1 MGKIPIFILKM
12 EQCLPKIIDTDAP
25 TTQEFREPELIL
37 LNDLVP
43 FELSPEMT
51 IPVKQDGSLLHNASD
66 YQNLHRRIRWKYNQV
81 LTIYD
86 EISILSGVLVQ
97 EIIEQIDPGR
107 RVTPPI
113 PVGDSYWR
121 LAFHYEAYLAAVKS
135 LLELISKLTRYAFPT
150 NKPPE
155 RFTRQREWFIERMP
169 DADPDYRSYL
179 AAKLGWYD
187 DLKRLRDQII
197 HHSAIEVRVRASEAK
212 LGIIAST
219 GITRSEAD
227 FIDIQEVCA
236 RIHTGLQEFL
246 VFFDQHFAGR
256 L

>member
-1 MGKIPIFILKM
+1 MGNIPIFILRM
-12 EQCLPKIIDTDAP
+12 EQCLPKIIGTDAP
-25 TTQEFREPELIL
+25 TTRQFREPEQIL

-43 FELSPEMT
+43 FNLSPQMT
-51 IPVKQDGSLLHNASD
+51 IPVKQDGSLLHNAND
-66 YQNLHRRIRWKYNQV
+66 YQNLHRRIRWKYNQI
-81 LTIYD
+81 LILYD
-86 EISILSGVLVQ
+86 EMQALAAALDQ
-97 EIIEQIDPGR
+97 EIIKQIDR
-107 RVTPPI
+107 EKMVQTPI

-121 LAFHYEAYLAAVKS
+121 LTFHYEAYLAAAKS
-135 LLELISKLTRYAFPT
+135 LLEMIAKLTRYAFPT
-150 NKPPE
+150 NEPPE
-155 RFTRQREWFIERMP
+155 RFTKQREWFIERMP

-212 LGIIAST
+212 LGVIAST
-219 GITRSEAD
+219 GITRSESD

-236 RIHTGLQEFL
+236 RIHAGVQKFL
-246 VFFDQHFAGR
+246 AFFDQHFAGR